1 MRQVMA
7 PIGSRRLLP
16 SRQHPGRRP
25 RRKTAATAIQQ
36 IPIHWNGKSMPYSIR
51 PSYSWESIPVFGTL
65 TVPAAAEHHVAK
77 PTLTSVWCVGTNRSI
92 FASPA
97 YCESGAVGDRVVLYS
112 YESGRQGL
120 R

>member
-25 RRKTAATAIQQ
+25 RRETAATAIQQ
-36 IPIHWNGKSMPYSIR
+36 IPVHWHGESMPDSIR
-51 PSYSWESIPVFGTL
+51 PSYNWESIPVFGTL

-77 PTLTSVWCVGTNRSI
+77 PTTLTFLCVGTNRSI
-92 FASPA
+92 FASPVIA
-97 YCESGAVGDRVVLYS
+97 NPAQSEI
-112 YESGRQGL
+112 E
-120 R
+120 

>member
-16 SRQHPGRRP
+16 SRQQPGRRP

-36 IPIHWNGKSMPYSIR
+36 IPIHWNGKSKPYSIR

-77 PTLTSVWCVGTNRSI
+77 PTLTSCGVLARIVRYLLAPPIAN
-92 FASPA
+92 PA
-97 YCESGAVGDRVVLYS
+97 QSEI
-112 YESGRQGL
+112 E
-120 R
+120 